1 MDLHFCMFLALPL
14 RFAANEINLFNFNCL
29 TIGMDFM
36 KAANNHIYQRLFR
49 INGHVVYIRL
59 SLTSKSSRRG

>member
-1 MDLHFCMFLALPL
+1 
-14 RFAANEINLFNFNCL
+14 L

-49 INGHVVYIRL
+49 INGHVV
-59 SLTSKSSRRG
+59 